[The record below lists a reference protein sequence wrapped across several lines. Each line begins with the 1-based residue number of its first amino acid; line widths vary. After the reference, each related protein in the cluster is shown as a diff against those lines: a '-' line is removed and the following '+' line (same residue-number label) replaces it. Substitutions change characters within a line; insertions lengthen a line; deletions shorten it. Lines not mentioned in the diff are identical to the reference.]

1 MGKRLVALA
10 TTLACALAFAA
21 CGSDNSSS
29 TSSSS
34 SGGSATT
41 SKASGEPIKL
51 MTLGPVEA
59 PGFSLPSIPVGAQIA
74 VDEINAAGGLNGHPL
89 QLITCNDENNPNTAT
104 QCARTAIK
112 EKVAALVGGLS
123 LFDLKAIP
131 ALQRAGIPWI
141 GLTTPDAT
149 TQSNLFL
156 LGGEGPPGF
165 AAIGMALAQAG
176 CKNVAVLVSAQAAP
190 DNAAQIQ
197 AGVQAGGA
205 KVVKTLTAPKN
216 SADFAPIVAG
226 ARAAGAD
233 CIGAGT
239 GPGETGPLIKAINAG
254 KKLPLAL
261 ASGGLPDV
269 VLKQLGSAADGVLAM
284 AGYLP
289 FGSDKGDVAQL
300 EQKIKAKYPK
310 SPLDQFA
317 QSGYASVKVVQEA
330 AKDLKDI
337 TPQSLTQALPKVTD
351 FDTGL
356 GPVANFST
364 PLPVPGF
371 ERVFNPKVFVYKATN
386 GTYDLAQPDPIDT
399 TPALKILSQK

>member
-10 TTLACALAFAA
+10 TTLACALALAA
-21 CGSDNSSS
+21 CGSNDSGS
-29 TSSSS
+29 TSSSA
-34 SGGSATT
+34 GSATT

-51 MTLGPVEA
+51 MTMGPTNA
-59 PGFSLPSIPVGAQIA
+59 PGFSLPSIPVGAQVAI
-74 VDEINAAGGLNGHPL
+74 DEINAAGGLNGHPL
-89 QLITCNDENNPNTAT
+89 KLITCNDENNPNTAT

-123 LFDLKAIP
+123 VFDLKAIP

-165 AAIGMALAQAG
+165 AAIGMALAQTG
-176 CKNVAVLVSAQAAP
+176 CKKVAVLVSAQAAP
-190 DNAAQIQ
+190 DNARQIQ
-197 AGVQAGGA
+197 SGVKAGGA
-205 KVVKTLTAPKN
+205 TVVKTLTAPKN
-216 SADFAPIVAG
+216 SADFAPVVAG
-226 ARAAGAD
+226 ARAAGAQ

-269 VLKQLGSAADGVLAM
+269 VLTQLGKAADGVLAV

-289 FGSDKGDVAQL
+289 FGSQEGMVQQL
-300 EQKIKAKYPK
+300 EDKIHAKYPK
-310 SPLDQFA
+310 VPLDQFA

-330 AKDLKDI
+330 AKGLKDV
-337 TPQSLTQALPKVTD
+337 TPQTLTQALPKVTN

-356 GPVANFST
+356 GPVANFSK

-386 GTYDLAQPDPIDT
+386 GNYELAQPDPIDT
-399 TPALKILSQK
+399 TPALKILSGQ